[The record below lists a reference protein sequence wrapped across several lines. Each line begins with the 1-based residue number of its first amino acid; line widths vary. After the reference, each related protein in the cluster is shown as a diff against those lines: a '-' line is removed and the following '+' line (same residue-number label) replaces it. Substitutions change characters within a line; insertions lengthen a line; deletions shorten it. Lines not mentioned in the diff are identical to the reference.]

1 MMIRKMMTSGM
12 TPTMKK
18 KRKLIRMR
26 MINKRLRL
34 MIAGTLKSQSR
45 KEKPKLKAM
54 ILMTFKRLPTK
65 QVELKLKIMK

>member
-18 KRKLIRMR
+18 KRKLIRMT
-26 MINKRLRL
+26 M
-34 MIAGTLKSQSR
+34 MAGTLKSQSR